1 MGEFSYRA
9 VDSAGVFHT
18 GEVTSVS
25 RTGALE
31 TLSRQ
36 GLFPLSIDEG
46 SAQATAARKPDHLDL
61 TRFRYKR
68 RTQVASRELLTLT
81 QSLASLL
88 KAGLTIDRALQITAN
103 LAERPASRRLTE
115 NLLQAVRSG
124 KTLSASLA
132 ASGQRLPPYF
142 ISMVDAGELGGSL
155 PEALARLTDLM
166 ARQAETRER
175 IQSALIYPMLLAG
188 VVIITLV
195 VVLTIVLPRFEQLF
209 AESEAPL
216 PWSTRIV
223 LSLGRVTADYGWAIF
238 LALAIVAVTFVMWAK
253 SPHGRYQYDRWL
265 LRTRLTLGLPAA
277 LNTARLLRT
286 VGSLCKNGMPLS
298 QALRISRGTV
308 ANRYL
313 LEAVT
318 EVTRDVQAGEA
329 FSVAFARAGCFPAV
343 AVQLSRVGEE
353 TGQLEELLQSAARV
367 LEEEAH
373 RMLERLLSLV
383 VPLLTIGMGL
393 VVAALIGSVLIGL
406 LSINDLAF

>member
-1 MGEFSYRA
+1 MTEFAYKA
-9 VDSAGVFHT
+9 VDSAGVLHT
-18 GEVTSVS
+18 GEVTSTS
-25 RTGALE
+25 RAVALE
-31 TLSRQ
+31 ALSRR

-46 SAQATAARKPDHLDL
+46 PAKNVGARQHRLVDL
-61 TRFRYKR
+61 TRFRYR
-68 RTQVASRELLTLT
+68 HRAQAGPRELLTMT

-103 LAERPASRRLTE
+103 LAGRPASRQLAE

-132 ASGQRLPPYF
+132 ASGQRLPPYYV
-142 ISMVDAGELGGSL
+142 SMVDAGELGGAL
-155 PEALARLTDLM
+155 PETLARLAELM
-166 ARQAETRER
+166 GKQTEMRER
-175 IQSALIYPMLLAG
+175 IHSALVYPALLGG
-188 VVIITLV
+188 VVLVTLV
-195 VVLTIVLPRFEQLF
+195 VLLMFVLPRFEQLF

-216 PWSTRIV
+216 PWSTQFV
-223 LSLGRVTADYGWAIF
+223 LGLGRATADYWWALLLGSAVIT
-238 LALAIVAVTFVMWAK
+238 VTFVMWMK
-253 SPHGRYQYDRWL
+253 SSHGGYQYDRWL
-265 LRTRLTLGLPAA
+265 LRTRVTLGLPAA

-298 QALRISRGTV
+298 QALKVSRGTV
-308 ANRYL
+308 GNRYL
-313 LEAVT
+313 LNALT
-318 EVTRDVQAGEA
+318 EVTREVLAGEA

-353 TGQLEELLQSAARV
+353 TGQLEELLQSAAGV

>member
-9 VDSAGVFHT
+9 VDSAGVLHT
-18 GEVTSVS
+18 GEVSSVS
-25 RTGALE
+25 RAGALE
-31 TLSRQ
+31 ALSRQ
-36 GLFPLSIDEG
+36 GLFPVSIDEA
-46 SAQATAARKPDHLDL
+46 SATTAATRKPDQLDL

-68 RTQVASRELLTLT
+68 RAQAGPRELLSLT
-81 QSLASLL
+81 QSVASLL
-88 KAGLTIDRALQITAN
+88 KAGLTIDRALQITAALAPRPVSRL
-103 LAERPASRRLTE
+103 LAER
-115 NLLQAVRSG
+115 LLEAVRSG

-155 PEALARLTDLM
+155 PETLARLADLM
-166 ARQAETRER
+166 SKQAETRER
-175 IQSALIYPMLLAG
+175 IQSALVYPALLGG
-188 VVIITLV
+188 VVLLTLV
-195 VVLTIVLPRFEQLF
+195 VLLMFVLPRFEQLF

-216 PWSTRIV
+216 PWSTRFV
-223 LSLGRVTADYGWAIF
+223 LSLGRLTADYWPTLLLG
-238 LALAIVAVTFVMWAK
+238 VAVVAVISVMWLK
-253 SPHGRYQYDRWL
+253 SSHGRYQYDRWL

-313 LEAVT
+313 LEAMNA
-318 EVTRDVQAGEA
+318 VTREVQAGEA

-353 TGQLEELLQSAARV
+353 TGQLEEMLQSAAGV

-393 VVAALIGSVLIGL
+393 VVAGLIGSVLIGL

>member
-1 MGEFSYRA
+1 MTEFAYKA
-9 VDSAGVFHT
+9 VDSAGVLHT
-18 GEVTSVS
+18 GEVTSTS
-25 RTGALE
+25 RAVALE
-31 TLSRQ
+31 ALSRR

-46 SAQATAARKPDHLDL
+46 PAKNVGARQHRLVDL
-61 TRFRYKR
+61 TRFRYR
-68 RTQVASRELLTLT
+68 HRAQAGPRELLTIT

-103 LAERPASRRLTE
+103 LAGRPASRQLAE
-115 NLLQAVRSG
+115 NLLRAVRSG

-132 ASGQRLPPYF
+132 ASGQRLPPYYV
-142 ISMVDAGELGGSL
+142 SMVDAGELGGAL
-155 PEALARLTDLM
+155 PETLARLAELM
-166 ARQAETRER
+166 GKQTEMRER
-175 IQSALIYPMLLAG
+175 IHSALVYPALLGG
-188 VVIITLV
+188 VVLVTLV
-195 VVLTIVLPRFEQLF
+195 VLLMFVLPRFEQLF

-216 PWSTRIV
+216 PWSTQFV
-223 LSLGRVTADYGWAIF
+223 LGLGRATADYWWALLLGSAVIT
-238 LALAIVAVTFVMWAK
+238 VTFVMWMK
-253 SPHGRYQYDRWL
+253 SSHGGYQYDRWL
-265 LRTRLTLGLPAA
+265 LRTRVTLGLPAA

-298 QALRISRGTV
+298 QALKVSRGTV
-308 ANRYL
+308 GNRYL
-313 LEAVT
+313 LNALT
-318 EVTRDVQAGEA
+318 EVTREVQAGEA

-353 TGQLEELLQSAARV
+353 TGQLEELLQSAAGV